1 MFEPTDPDIIG
12 ACETFISQWVDDL
25 ICVFPCNALLVRSS
39 RFYSVATYSARGAAG
54 KIKNDMAADN
64 TDSSDDDS
72 MRSAVT
78 AIAV

>member
-1 MFEPTDPDIIG
+1 M
-12 ACETFISQWVDDL
+12 ISHSVDYTRNEIL
-25 ICVFPCNALLVRSS
+25 SRSAS
-39 RFYSVATYSARGAAG
+39 LAHRASIQSVATYSAGGAAG